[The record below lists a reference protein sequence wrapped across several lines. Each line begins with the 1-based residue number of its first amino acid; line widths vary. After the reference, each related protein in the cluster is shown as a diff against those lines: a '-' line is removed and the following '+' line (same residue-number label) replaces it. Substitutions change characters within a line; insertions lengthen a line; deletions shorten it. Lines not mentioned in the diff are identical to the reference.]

1 MPIPADRSAQ
11 IRIPYQDLMRHR
23 ILHVLLV
30 STPYDRF
37 LLEEAGELAERVQG
51 EFRNLDVHYA
61 PGLTGVS
68 TGADALELVRSEE
81 SINLVITT
89 PHVADMDPGRLAA
102 EVKAVR
108 DIPVVLLAWDP
119 SELNGFSTQGDS
131 SLDRAFLWQGDARI
145 LQAIVKSVEDW
156 RNAEH
161 DSRRVGVQVILLI
174 EDNVRH
180 YSSFLPLMY
189 SELLEHSQRV
199 IAEGLNLSQKIL
211 RMRARPKVLLCTHFE
226 EARRAFDEYGDEVL
240 GIISD
245 VEFPMAPGREVSTE
259 AGLRFTE
266 LVRTRYQDIPIV
278 LHSSKPENKELAR
291 RARARFL
298 LKGSPHLLEDL
309 HKVMIEDFGFGPFVF
324 RHRDGEGEVDRA
336 DDLRSL
342 EAKLGDLDA
351 GSLLYHGKR
360 NHFSRWLKARTEFAL
375 AHALRPRKLEDYGN
389 DPEALREDLIKA
401 IADYRFERG
410 QTVVADFDR
419 ATFDLGSDFYRIGG
433 GSLGGKA
440 RGLAFVRQLIAVH
453 GLRHRFPGVRICIPT
468 TAVLGT
474 DIFDRFLDDNHL
486 RSFAIDCQDDEE
498 LWRRFETAPFPAE
511 AERDLK
517 AFLEKVRQ
525 PLAVRS
531 SSLLEDSLNQ
541 PFTGVYDTLMIRN
554 NDASVEERVRQA
566 TLAVKKVW
574 ASAFSQHAKA
584 YLQATAFRL
593 EEEKMAVM
601 LQCIVGAAHGPR
613 FYPEISGVARSHN
626 FYPLAPM
633 KAEDG
638 VAAVALGLGRAIVE
652 GGACLRFCPLYPL
665 HVPQLSSVAE
675 ALETTQ
681 RDFWALRLEG
691 DTDFAMREELFGLDA
706 AEADG
711 TLVRVGSTYSKE
723 NDVIYDGLS
732 RRGTRLIT
740 FAPIL
745 KHGLFPLSEI
755 LRTLMAAGEEGVGAP
770 VEIELA
776 VNLSTPRGEPME
788 FGFLQVRPLALAR
801 ETEAIEVGDVDP
813 AAVLCRSPRVL
824 GNGRIEGIR
833 DLVVVDFQR
842 FERARSREAAKEIG
856 RLNSQLLAEG
866 APYLLI
872 GVGRWGS
879 RDPWLGIPVTWSQVA
894 GAKVIVEAGLR
905 DLKVT
910 PSQGSHFFQNLTS
923 FNVGYFTVNP
933 EDGDGHL
940 DWGWLDAQPA
950 ASDAAHVRHLRLAE
964 PVLIKMNGRKGEGVI
979 LKPAGG
985 NTDGHGPTRTGTDFQ
1000 SQ

>member
-1 MPIPADRSAQ
+1 MPTLTDRSAQ
-11 IRIPYQDLMRHR
+11 IRVPYQDLMRHR

-37 LLEEAGELAERVQG
+37 LLEEAGELAERDQG

-68 TGADALELVRSEE
+68 TGIEALTLVRSEE

-89 PHVADMDPGRLAA
+89 PHVADLDPGRLAA

-119 SELNGFSTQGDS
+119 SELNGFGTQGDS
-131 SLDRAFLWQGDARI
+131 PIDRAFLWQGDARI

-161 DSRRVGVQVILLI
+161 DSRLVGVQVILLI

-211 RMRARPKVLLCTHFE
+211 RMRARPKVLLCTTFE
-226 EARRAFDEYGDEVL
+226 EAGRAFEAYGDEVL

-245 VEFPMAPGREVSTE
+245 VEFPMAPGLEVSTE

-278 LHSSKPENKELAR
+278 LHSSKPENEKLAR
-291 RARARFL
+291 QARARFL
-298 LKGSPHLLEDL
+298 LKGSAHLLEDL
-309 HKVMIEDFGFGPFVF
+309 HKVMIQDFGFGPFIF
-324 RHRDGEGEVDRA
+324 RRGDHREGEEGEVDRA
-336 DDLRSL
+336 GDLRSL
-342 EAKLGDLDA
+342 EEKLRTIPAD
-351 GSLLYHGKR
+351 SLLYHGKG

-389 DPEALREDLIKA
+389 DPEALRADLIQA
-401 IADYRFERG
+401 LADYRFERS

-440 RGLAFVRQLIAVH
+440 RGLAFVRRLISLH
-453 GLRHRFPGVRICIPT
+453 GLRTRFPGVRICIPT

-474 DIFDRFLDDNHL
+474 DVSNRFLDDNGL
-486 RSFAIDCQDDEE
+486 RSFAIDCQDDAE
-498 LWRRFETAPFPAE
+498 LWRRFERAPFPEE
-511 AERDLK
+511 AERDLT

-541 PFTGVYDTLMIRN
+541 PFTGVYDTLMVRN
-554 NDASVEERVRQA
+554 NAWSVAERVRQA
-566 TLAVKKVW
+566 TLAVKRVW

-626 FYPLAPM
+626 FYPSAPA

-638 VAAVALGLGRAIVE
+638 IAAVALGLGRAIVE
-652 GGACLRFCPLYPL
+652 GGACLRFCPLYPT

-691 DTDFAMREELFGLDA
+691 EADLAMREELFGLDV

-711 TLVRVGSTYSKE
+711 TLAGVASTYSKE
-723 NDVIYDGLS
+723 NDVIHDGLS
-732 RRGTRLIT
+732 RRGTRLVT
-740 FAPIL
+740 FAPLL
-745 KHGLFPLSEI
+745 KHGPFPLPEI
-755 LRTLMAAGEEGVGAP
+755 LRTLMAAGEEGVGSP
-770 VEIELA
+770 VEIEFA
-776 VNLSTPRGEPME
+776 VNLSVPRGTPME
-788 FGFLQVRPLALAR
+788 LGFLQVRPLALAR
-801 ETEAIEVGDVDP
+801 ETEAIEVGEVDP
-813 AAVLCRSPRVL
+813 AAVLCRSPKVL

-842 FERARSREAAKEIG
+842 FERAQSREAAKEIG
-856 RLNSQLLAEG
+856 RLNARLLAEG
-866 APYLLI
+866 TPYVLI

-879 RDPWLGIPVTWSQVA
+879 RDPWLGIPVTWGQVA

-933 EDGDGHL
+933 EDGDSRL
-940 DWGWLDAQPA
+940 DWDWLDAQPA
-950 ASDAAHVRHLRLAE
+950 ASAAAHVRHLRLAE
-964 PVLIKMNGRKGEGVI
+964 PLLIKMNGRKGEGVI
-979 LKPAGG
+979 LKPEM
-985 NTDGHGPTRTGTDFQ
+985 T
-1000 SQ
+1000 

>member
-1 MPIPADRSAQ
+1 MPTPADHSAQ
-11 IRIPYQDLMRHR
+11 IRVPYQDLMRHR

-68 TGADALELVRSEE
+68 TGAEALDLIRHEE
-81 SINLVITT
+81 SINLIITT
-89 PHVADMDPGRLAA
+89 PHVADMDPNQLAA
-102 EVKAVR
+102 EVKQVR

-119 SELNGFSTQGDS
+119 SELNGFGTRRDS
-131 SLDRAFLWQGDARI
+131 PIDRAFLWQGDARI

-161 DSRRVGVQVILLI
+161 DSRRVGVQVILLV

-211 RMRARPKVLLCTHFE
+211 RMRARPKVLLCTTFE
-226 EARRAFDEYGDEVL
+226 EARRAFDDYADEVL

-245 VEFPMAPGREVSTE
+245 VEFPMAPGLEVSTE
-259 AGLRFTE
+259 AGLRFTG
-266 LVRTRYQDIPIV
+266 LVRTHYQDIPIV
-278 LHSSKPENKELAR
+278 LHSSKPENEKLAR
-291 RARARFL
+291 QARARFL

-309 HKVMIEDFGFGPFVF
+309 HKVMIQDFGFGPFIF
-324 RHRDGEGEVDRA
+324 RWGDRREDEEREVEMEVDRA

-342 EAKLGDLDA
+342 EEKLKTLPAD
-351 GSLLYHGKR
+351 SLLYHGKG

-389 DPEALREDLIKA
+389 DPEALRADLIQA
-401 IADYRFERG
+401 LADYRFERS

-419 ATFDLGSDFYRIGG
+419 GTFDLGSDFYRIGG

-440 RGLAFVRQLIAVH
+440 RGLAFVRRLISLH
-453 GLRHRFPGVRICIPT
+453 GLRNHFPEVRICIPT

-474 DIFDRFLDDNHL
+474 DVADRFLDDNDL
-486 RSFAIDCQDDEE
+486 RSFAIDCQDDAE
-498 LWRRFETAPFPAE
+498 LWQRFERAPFPEE
-511 AERDLK
+511 AERDLT

-531 SSLLEDSLNQ
+531 SSLLEDSQNQ
-541 PFTGVYDTLMIRN
+541 PFTGVYDTLMVRN
-554 NDASVEERVRQA
+554 NAWSVAERVRQA
-566 TLAVKKVW
+566 TLAVRRVW

-584 YLQATAFRL
+584 YLMATSFRL

-601 LQCIVGAAHGPR
+601 LQCIVGAVHGPR

-626 FYPLAPM
+626 FYPAAPA

-638 VAAVALGLGRAIVE
+638 IAAVALGLGRAIVE

-665 HVPQLSSVAE
+665 HVPQLSSVKE

-681 RDFWALRLEG
+681 RDFWALRMEG
-691 DTDFAMREELFGLDA
+691 DSDLAMREELFGLDV

-711 TLVRVGSTYSKE
+711 TLARVASTYSKE

-732 RRGTRLIT
+732 RRGTRLVT
-740 FAPIL
+740 FSPIL
-745 KHGLFPLSEI
+745 KHALFPLSEV
-755 LRTLMAAGEEGVGAP
+755 LRTLMAAGEEGVGGP
-770 VEIELA
+770 VEIEFA
-776 VNLSTPRGEPME
+776 VNLSLQPGKPLE

-801 ETEAIEVGDVDP
+801 ETEAVEVGEVSEVDP
-813 AAVLCRSPRVL
+813 GAVLCRSPKVL

-856 RLNSQLLAEG
+856 RLNAKLLAEG
-866 APYLLI
+866 VPYVLI

-879 RDPWLGIPVTWSQVA
+879 RDPWLGIPVSWGQVA

-933 EDGDGHL
+933 EDGDGRL
-940 DWGWLDAQPA
+940 DWDWLDAQPA
-950 ASDAAHVRHLRLAE
+950 RSANAHVRHLRLAE

-979 LKPAGG
+979 LKP
-985 NTDGHGPTRTGTDFQ
+985 RTE
-1000 SQ
+1000 

>member
-1 MPIPADRSAQ
+1 MPVPADRAA
-11 IRIPYQDLMRHR
+11 RVRVPYQDLMRHR

-37 LLEEAGELAERVQG
+37 LLEEAGELSERVQG

-68 TGADALELVRSEE
+68 SGREALDLVAREE
-81 SINLVITT
+81 SINLIITT
-89 PHVADMDPGRLAA
+89 PHVADLDPGRLAA
-102 EVKAVR
+102 EVKKRR
-108 DIPVVLLAWDP
+108 DVPVVLLAWDP
-119 SELNGFSTQGDS
+119 AELNGFGSQRGS
-131 SLDRAFLWQGDARI
+131 PIDRAFLWQGDARI

-156 RNAEH
+156 RNVEH
-161 DSRRVGVQVILLI
+161 DARLAGVQVILLI

-211 RMRARPKVLLCTHFE
+211 RMRARPKVLLCTSFE
-226 EARRAFDEYGDEVL
+226 EAARAFDAYADEVL

-245 VEFPMAPGREVSTE
+245 VEFPLAPGEEVSTQ
-259 AGLRFTE
+259 AGVRFTE
-266 LVRTRYQDIPIV
+266 LVRTRFQDVPIV
-278 LHSSKPENKELAR
+278 LHSSKPENQKVAR
-291 RARARFL
+291 EARARFL

-324 RHRDGEGEVDRA
+324 RRKDGKDEVDRA

-342 EAKLGDLDA
+342 EEKLKTLPAD
-351 GSLLYHGKR
+351 SLLYHGKG

-375 AHALRPRKLEDYGN
+375 AHALRPRKLEDYGG
-389 DPEALREDLIKA
+389 DAEALRADLIQA
-401 IADYRFERG
+401 LADYRFERS

-440 RGLAFVRQLIAVH
+440 RGLAFVRRLISLH
-453 GLRHRFPGVRICIPT
+453 GLRNRFPGVRICIPT

-474 DIFDRFLDDNHL
+474 DVSDRFLDDNDL
-486 RSFAIDCQDDEE
+486 RSFAIDCQDDAE
-498 LWRRFETAPFPAE
+498 LWRRFERAAFPAE
-511 AERDLK
+511 AERDLT

-531 SSLLEDSLNQ
+531 SSLLEDSQNH
-541 PFTGVYDTLMIRN
+541 PFTGVYDTLMVRN
-554 NDASVEERVRQA
+554 NDWSVAERVRQA
-566 TLAVKKVW
+566 TLAVKRVW

-601 LQCIVGAAHGPR
+601 LQGIVGAVHGPR

-626 FYPLAPM
+626 FYPLAP
-633 KAEDG
+633 ARAADG
-638 VAAVALGLGRAIVE
+638 IAAVALGLGRAIVE
-652 GGACLRFCPLYPL
+652 GGACLRFCPLYPQ
-665 HVPQLSSVAE
+665 HVPQLSSVTE

-691 DTDFAMREELFGLDA
+691 DSGDGGDGLAMREELFGLDA

-711 TLVRVGSTYSKE
+711 TLGRVASTYSKE
-723 NDVIYDGLS
+723 NDVVYDGLS
-732 RRGTRLIT
+732 RRGTRLVT

-745 KHGLFPLSEI
+745 KHGLFPLPEI
-755 LRTLMAAGEEGVGAP
+755 LRTLMAAGEEGVGSP
-770 VEIELA
+770 VEIEFA
-776 VNLSTPRGEPME
+776 VNLSGTSDKRME

-801 ETEAIEVGDVDP
+801 ETEAIEVGEVDP
-813 AAVLCRSPRVL
+813 GAVLCRSSRVL
-824 GNGRIEGIR
+824 GNGRIEGLR

-842 FERARSREAAKEIG
+842 FQRAQSREAAKEIG
-856 RLNSQLLAEG
+856 RLNGRLLAEG
-866 APYLLI
+866 VPYVLI

-923 FNVGYFTVNP
+923 FNVGYFTVNA
-933 EDGDGHL
+933 EDRGGRV
-940 DWGWLDAQPA
+940 DWDWLDAQPA
-950 ASDAAHVRHLRLAE
+950 ESTAAHVRHLRLAA
-964 PVLIKMNGRKGEGVI
+964 PLLIKMNGRKGEGVI
-979 LKPAGG
+979 LKPL
-985 NTDGHGPTRTGTDFQ
+985 
-1000 SQ
+1000 S

>member
-1 MPIPADRSAQ
+1 MQPPNRSAQ
-11 IRIPYQDLMRHR
+11 IRVPYQDLMRYR

-37 LLEEAGELAERVQG
+37 LLEEAGELAERDQG

-68 TGADALELVRSEE
+68 TGAEALDLVAREE

-89 PHVADMDPGRLAA
+89 PHVADMDPGWLAA
-102 EVKAVR
+102 EVKKVR
-108 DIPVVLLAWDP
+108 DIPVILLAWDP
-119 SELNGFSTQGDS
+119 AELNSFSQGS
-131 SLDRAFLWQGDARI
+131 PIDRAFLWQGDARI

-161 DSRRVGVQVILLI
+161 DSRRIGVQVILLV
-174 EDNVRH
+174 EDNVRQ

-199 IAEGLNLSQKIL
+199 IAEGLNQSQKIL
-211 RMRARPKVLLCTHFE
+211 LMRARPKVLLCTTFD
-226 EARRAFDEYGDEVL
+226 EAERAFHAYGEEVL

-245 VEFPMAPGREVSTE
+245 IEFPMSPGLKASPG
-259 AGLRFTE
+259 AGVRFSGM
-266 LVRTRYQDIPIV
+266 VRSRYQDIPIV
-278 LHSSKPENKELAR
+278 LHSSRPENAELAR
-291 RARARFL
+291 EARVRFL

-309 HKVMIEDFGFGPFVF
+309 HRVLTQDFCFGPFIF
-324 RHRDGEGEVDRA
+324 RGEDEQEVDRA

-342 EAKLGDLDA
+342 EEKLSTIPPE
-351 GSLLYHGKR
+351 SLFFHGKG

-375 AHALRPRKLEDYGN
+375 AHALRPRKLEDYKG
-389 DPEALREDLIKA
+389 DAEALRADLIRSIGA
-401 IADYRFERG
+401 YRFERG
-410 QTVVADFDR
+410 QTVVADLDR
-419 ATFDLGSDFYRIGG
+419 ARFDLRSDFYRLGG

-440 RGLAFVRQLIAVH
+440 RGLAFVRRLISLH
-453 GLRHRFPGVRICIPT
+453 GLREQFAGVRICIPT

-474 DIFDRFLDDNHL
+474 DVFDRFLDGNDL
-486 RSFAIDCQDDEE
+486 RSFAIDCQDDAE
-498 LWRRFETAPFPAE
+498 LWRRFESAPFPPE
-511 AERDLK
+511 TELDLR
-517 AFLEKVRQ
+517 AFLERVDR

-531 SSLLEDSLNQ
+531 SSLLEDSPSQ

-554 NDASVEERVRQA
+554 NAESLDERVRQA
-566 TLAVKKVW
+566 TLAAKRVW
-574 ASAFSQHAKA
+574 ASTFSQHAKA
-584 YLQATAFRL
+584 YLQATSFRL

-613 FYPEISGVARSHN
+613 FYPEISGVVRSHN
-626 FYPLAPM
+626 FYPLPPM
-633 KAEDG
+633 KPADG
-638 VAAVALGLGRAIVE
+638 IAAVALGLGRAIVE
-652 GGACLRFCPLYPL
+652 GGACLRFCPRYPM

-675 ALETTQ
+675 ALETSQ

-691 DTDFAMREELFGLDA
+691 DADLAMREELFGLDA

-711 TLVRVGSTYSKE
+711 TLNRVGSTYSKE
-723 NDVIYDGLS
+723 NDAIYDGLS
-732 RRGTRLIT
+732 RRGLRLVT

-745 KHGLFPLSEI
+745 KQGLFPLPEI
-755 LRTLMAAGEEGVGAP
+755 LRTLMAAGEEGAGGP
-770 VEIELA
+770 VEIEFA
-776 VNLSTPRGEPME
+776 VNLSRPPGKPIE

-801 ETEAIEVGDVDP
+801 ETEAVEVGPVDP
-813 AAVLCRSPRVL
+813 AAVLCHSPQVL

-842 FERARSREAAKEIG
+842 FERAQSREAAMEIG
-856 RLNSQLLAEG
+856 RLNGRLLAENV
-866 APYLLI
+866 PYVLI

-879 RDPWLGIPVTWSQVA
+879 RDPWLGIPVTWDQVN
-894 GAKVIVEAGLR
+894 GARVIVEAGLR

-933 EDGDGHL
+933 DDKEGRL
-940 DWGWLDAQPA
+940 DWDWLDAQPA
-950 ASDAAHVRHLRLAE
+950 ESTAAHVRHLRLAE
-964 PVLIKMNGRKGEGVI
+964 PLLVKMNGRRGEGVI
-979 LKPAGG
+979 LKPL
-985 NTDGHGPTRTGTDFQ
+985 
-1000 SQ
+1000 S